1 MVARDIMTRE
11 VQSVRPEATAKEA
24 AELLLSSGRGAI
36 PVVSEEGA
44 VVGVVSFQDLIRLA
58 LPAYLD
64 DVDLSFL
71 PEDAGFFPASGG
83 ADCLVDTPVEV
94 FMREGYLPQVPPT
107 EPVAEIARLML
118 TKQVRRVVVVEDGN
132 LVGIVSR
139 GDVVRAIVHP
149 AIGSPPETDS

>member
-11 VQSVRPEATAKEA
+11 VLSVRPDASAKEA
-24 AELLLSSGRGAI
+24 AELLLRTGRGAI
-36 PVVSEEGA
+36 PVVSEDGV

-71 PEDAGFFPASGG
+71 PEDAGFFPAGG
-83 ADCLVDTPVEV
+83 GSDCLADTPVEA
-94 FMREGYLPQVPPT
+94 FMREGYLPQVPQT
-107 EPVAEIARLML
+107 EPIAEIARIML
-118 TKQVRRVVVVEDGN
+118 AEQARRVVVVEDGK

-139 GDVVRAIVHP
+139 GDVVRAIVQP
-149 AIGSPPETDS
+149 AVDSCPEKDS